1 MSEQG
6 VFILETAG
14 PEYRVSDAVSY
25 HMVFSEWGPNGQW
38 LYDPDKIKSVFEKSK
53 AYSDLDSAMAR
64 ARTKVLTTPNYLE
77 WGICVV
83 DNWKM
88 NNYASMVNRET

>member
-14 PEYRVSDAVSY
+14 PEYRVSEAVSY
-25 HMVFSEWGPNGQW
+25 HMVFSDWGSNKW
-38 LYDPDKIKSVFEKSK
+38 LYNPDKIKSVFDGSK
-53 AYSDLDSAMAR
+53 AYTDLDSAMAR

-83 DNWKM
+83 DNWKDRPYEEM
-88 NNYASMVNRET
+88 IKKG